1 LINVKRKT
9 SGIIV
14 IVLMLVAV
22 TITGTLLIWHNHQCI
37 TLFSYPISVDD
48 KTFTVTLEANWEKEN
63 PPKVSLI
70 NASAG
75 LAVELY
81 FRGGDKKSLTYDI
94 TIPTGLVAGNVSV
107 IWKYY
112 LQNPDRYVLSNN
124 GTHNSLQMTFDY
136 DPNFSGIGYFEIMGT
151 KYT

>member
-1 LINVKRKT
+1 LIYVKRKNP
-9 SGIIV
+9 GIIV

-37 TLFSYPISVDD
+37 TLFSYPISVDN

-112 LQNPDRYVLSNN
+112 LKPR
-124 GTHNSLQMTFDY
+124 SLCV
-136 DPNFSGIGYFEIMGT
+136 E
-151 KYT
+151 